1 MTPESLNWEDLNS
14 VVRRALAMATGEQ
27 YLRLVINFA
36 SIAAVSRLLTP
47 TEIGVSVIGTGI
59 VLIALGLREFA
70 TSDFLIQRPKITLE
84 DVRASFTVVF
94 LLTAL
99 IAIAMFLVAPWFGT
113 FYGEEKLARF
123 LQIAAVAG
131 LIEAISLPIRGLL
144 RRDMAFGALALI
156 NTASAA
162 ATAAATILLALAGFS
177 YMSVAWAVVAAAVT
191 TTSLSFYCRPDP
203 SILRPVFKAW
213 GRVLS
218 FGSYNGASFVI
229 NQTYLALPQLVL
241 GHVLPYSAV
250 GLYNRA
256 QMVSDIPDRVVLTGV
271 FSVAFP
277 ALAAEIRE
285 GRGLKQP
292 YLRALALITVAYWPA
307 LVLLALLA
315 HPVVSFILGR
325 QWVEVVPLL
334 QLMAVGGL
342 AWFPVMLTS
351 PVLLAVGANR
361 DRVMADLIG
370 RSVSALVLCSAAWFG
385 IMAMAASKL
394 VTLPFQMVLSF
405 RFVRRH
411 VAFSGHELAAALWKS
426 VVVTASSAA
435 GPLCVIALS
444 DWSLDLS
451 VTATAAALLFG
462 ATGWMV
468 AVLVTRHPVMLELGR
483 IVEHLAKTPFV
494 RRLRGRADSHASSPG
509 SNLAPSAVAGQR

>member
-1 MTPESLNWEDLNS
+1 M
-14 VVRRALAMATGEQ
+14 VRRALAMATGEQ
-27 YLRLVINFA
+27 YLRLAIQFI

-70 TSDFLIQRPKITLE
+70 TSDFLIQRPEITLD

-94 LLTAL
+94 LLTLL
-99 IAIAMFLVAPWFGT
+99 IATAMFLVAPWFGS
-113 FYGEEKLARF
+113 FYGEEDLAHF
-123 LQIAAVAG
+123 LRIAAVAG

-177 YMSVAWAVVAAAVT
+177 YMSVAWAMVAAALT
-191 TTSLSFYCRPDP
+191 TTFLSFYCRPDL
-203 SILRPVFKAW
+203 SILRPVRKAW
-213 GRVLS
+213 GSVLS
-218 FGSYNGASFVI
+218 FGGFNGASFVI
-229 NQTYLALPQLVL
+229 NQTYVALPQLVL
-241 GHVLPYSAV
+241 GQMLPLSAV

-256 QMVSDIPDRVVLTGV
+256 QMVSDIPDRIVLTGV
-271 FSVAFP
+271 LSVAFP

-292 YLRALALITVAYWPA
+292 YLRALGLITVVYWPA
-307 LVLLALLA
+307 LILLALLA
-315 HPVVSFILGR
+315 HPVVFLILGR
-325 QWVEVVPLL
+325 QWVEAVPLL
-334 QLMAVGGL
+334 QLMAIAGV
-342 AWFPVMLTS
+342 AWFPVTLTS

-394 VTLPFQMVLSF
+394 VTLPFQMVLSL

-411 VAFSGHELAAALWKS
+411 VAFSGRELSAALWKS
-426 VVVTASSAA
+426 AVVTASSVA
-435 GPLCVIALS
+435 GPVCVVALS
-444 DWSLDLS
+444 DWSFELS
-451 VTATAAALLFG
+451 PAAALVAALL
-462 ATGWMV
+462 AAVGWLLG
-468 AVLVTRHPVMLELGR
+468 VLMTRHPVLRELRRVVGHFA
-483 IVEHLAKTPFV
+483 ETSFV
-494 RRLRGRADSHASSPG
+494 RRLRGRVGSRASRAG
-509 SNLAPSAVAGQR
+509 SQLAASGVASRR